1 MMNQVNTM
9 HVDRILLGFS
19 DYFLD
24 NTSFEAR
31 HAASQ
36 LFLHGNANP
45 LDVSYSRGFGG
56 SFETRLNYFFNWF
69 EHFFKKYTVPFKV
82 DNKQVINIKHPLR
95 GIRKLITM
103 SDYTGHVN
111 NLVGVKSF
119 FSPKHDDYINTQ
131 KSLSTL
137 SFNGVETIFI
147 NNSFTCLDN
156 FKEDLTYFINLLRK
170 EINGALLSP
179 TATLTFSSNYEQL
192 ISLIKQT
199 NNVKEWPT
207 LSVNGK
213 ELTLENLSAIIVKWK
228 AAYSSNLMTFKNELL
243 PFLIGYIELLGFIH
257 HVSQSLINK
266 QINCLNIFEKL
277 YHEQSV

>member
-1 MMNQVNTM
+1 MNQVNTM
-9 HVDRILLGFS
+9 HTDRILLGFS

-36 LFLHGNANP
+36 LFLHGNADP

-82 DNKQVINIKHPLR
+82 DNKQVINTKHPLR
-95 GIRKLITM
+95 GIKSLITL
-103 SDYTGHVN
+103 SDYTGHIN
-111 NLVGVKSF
+111 NLVGVNSF
-119 FSPKHDDYINTQ
+119 FSPKHDDYMQTQ
-131 KSLSTL
+131 KSLKSV
-137 SFNGVETIFI
+137 SFNGVDTEFV
-147 NNSFTCLDN
+147 NNSFTYLDN
-156 FKEDLTYFINLLRK
+156 FKEDLVYFINLLRK
-170 EINGALLSP
+170 EIDGVLLAP

-192 ISLIKQT
+192 VSLIKRI
-199 NNVKEWPT
+199 NNVKEWPA
-207 LSVNGK
+207 LLVNKK
-213 ELTLENLSAIIVKWK
+213 ELTALNLPNIIVDWK
-228 AAYSSNLMTFKNELL
+228 ATYCSDLMTFKNELL
-243 PFLIGYIELLGFIH
+243 PFLVSYIELLGFIH